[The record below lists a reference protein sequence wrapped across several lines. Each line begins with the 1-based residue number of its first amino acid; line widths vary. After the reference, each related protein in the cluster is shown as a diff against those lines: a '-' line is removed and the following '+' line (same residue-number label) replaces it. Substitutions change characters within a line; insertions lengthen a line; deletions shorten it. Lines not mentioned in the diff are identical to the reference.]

1 MATAKKKTAPYGT
14 VKFTT
19 IDAYHASFNEAVQT
33 KLQQLRKAILQAAPK
48 SVELIS
54 YNMPAFKQNTNL
66 VYYAAYQK
74 HIGLYPTAKPLIV
87 FAEELT
93 QFKTSKGAIQF
104 PIDKPLPIALIK
116 KIVRYRVKEDAEKQT
131 LKKGNTAIKS
141 ITHYHKDGSIWAKG
155 SMHGDTMHGY
165 WQWFRKDGII
175 MRSGHFEK
183 GQQIGDWTTYDKLGK
198 VYKITKMK
206 PMK

>member
-1 MATAKKKTAPYGT
+1 MATTKKKTAPYGT
-14 VKFTT
+14 VKFST

-66 VYYAAYQK
+66 IYYAAYQK

-93 QFKTSKGAIQF
+93 KFKTSKGAIQF

-116 KIVRYRVKEDAEKQT
+116 KIVRYRVKEDADKQK
-131 LKKGNTAIKS
+131 LKKATTAIRS
-141 ITHYHKDGSIWAKG
+141 IIHYHKDGTIWAQG
-155 SMHGDTMHGY
+155 SMHGDTMDGY
-165 WQWFRKDGII
+165 WKWFRKDGVI

-183 GQQIGDWTTYDKLGK
+183 GQQVGDWTTYDKLGK

>member
-1 MATAKKKTAPYGT
+1 MATTKKKTAPYGT

-19 IDAYHASFNEAVQT
+19 IDAYHATFNEAVQI

-74 HIGLYPTAKPLIV
+74 HIGFYPTAKPLVV

-116 KIVRYRVKEDAEKQT
+116 KIVRYRVKEDAERT
-131 LKKGNTAIKS
+131 GAETAKKN
-141 ITHYHKDGSIWAKG
+141 H
-155 SMHGDTMHGY
+155 
-165 WQWFRKDGII
+165 
-175 MRSGHFEK
+175 
-183 GQQIGDWTTYDKLGK
+183 
-198 VYKITKMK
+198 
-206 PMK
+206 